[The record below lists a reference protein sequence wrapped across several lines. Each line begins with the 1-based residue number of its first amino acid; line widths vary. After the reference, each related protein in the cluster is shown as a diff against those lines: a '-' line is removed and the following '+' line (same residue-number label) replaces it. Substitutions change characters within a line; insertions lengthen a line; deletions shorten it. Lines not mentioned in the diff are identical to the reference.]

1 MIVRPDP
8 EDPSKSSKL
17 SLMLQSDIKGWVPHF
32 VVNAF
37 AARAPMEW
45 RESLANYYFNVYT
58 KSDKEGEGN
67 SPVQQGGGEGGA
79 EGEGQSTSAEG
90 DNKGGEGAG
99 GDTSDVTEGQ
109 STSADKEEGEEA
121 PTPEGETKGE
131 DNTETGAAA
140 DQ

>member
-90 DNKGGEGAG
+90 DSKGGEGAG

-109 STSADKEEGEEA
+109 STSADKGEEA

-131 DNTETGAAA
+131 DNTETGAGA